1 MEDYRLHGLVQCKY
15 DGRHFIKHSRIAIHY
30 WKCHMNEVE
39 MERRSNHLQAPPP
52 SPTPPPP
59 SSSSTNID
67 SFNLRMVQCPVDP
80 FHIMLRHRLTAH
92 MWKCHAQE
100 AEAAKEADYQTK
112 MKEWEQWEKERPA
125 PIQPVVS
132 CSGELP
138 QPFEN
143 WDEDLSLPYI
153 CAAAKRRHY
162 KK

>member
-1 MEDYRLHGLVQCKY
+1 MNAYRHELPRG
-15 DGRHFIKHSRIAIHY
+15 
-30 WKCHMNEVE
+30 
-39 MERRSNHLQAPPP
+39 
-52 SPTPPPP
+52 
-59 SSSSTNID
+59 
-67 SFNLRMVQCPVDP
+67 MVQCPVDP

-100 AEAAKEADYQTK
+100 AEAAKEADYQRK
-112 MKEWEQWEKERPA
+112 MKEWEQWEKEISA

-143 WDEDLSLPYI
+143 WDEDPPCPTYVPQPKEGIIKNKNELY
-153 CAAAKRRHY
+153 Y